1 MHEKESGAVDLLTK
15 GDNNAVDDRGLYAAS
30 QALSLSHS
38 RIPILS
44 QMSHFP
50 FFLYLTDISFSVSS
64 HMSHSQSSY
73 VSPAFFFFGSLGSIE
88 NT

>member
-64 HMSHSQSSY
+64 HMAHFPFFLY
-73 VSPAFFFFGSLGSIE
+73 VTGISFFR
-88 NT
+88 